1 MDFAPLDV
9 HSWGGAGW
17 FGYGPF
23 GWPWLELIWLVVALL
38 FWGGLIAL
46 LVWAVRSASAHRPGP
61 GPSPDT
67 ALQTLKRRLAT
78 GEISQEEYEHI
89 RRLLND

>member
-1 MDFAPLDV
+1 MDNTYLDV
-9 HSWGGAGW
+9 HGWGGGGW

-23 GWPWLELIWLVVALL
+23 GWPWPGPIWLVVALL
-38 FWGGLIAL
+38 FWAGLIAL
-46 LVWAVRSASAHRPGP
+46 LVWAVRSTNASRPG
-61 GPSPDT
+61 PDT